1 MTQRKRCRTSLPERV
16 VSPAGKKPKP
26 NGQVEMRVMG
36 SFCCQKKN
44 VFPSSGGGA
53 FPQLLLRFA
62 ELRGLAF
69 PTSLTENAY
78 GFWPACG
85 CRLPLP
91 DEKDI
96 FNELIRWNF
105 PRQSLSGKQTLHGT
119 SETKTHADAPSD
131 SDKTPSSSSRRVW
144 GSEPEGEASPT
155 LRKHLGGGNTR
166 QMQARVLGLS
176 IRTPRN
182 CWGVSQRSKKEEPKE

>member
-1 MTQRKRCRTSLPERV
+1 MTRRKRCRTSLPECV
-16 VSPAGKKPKP
+16 VSSAGKKPKP
-26 NGQVEMRVMG
+26 NGHSGNEGDGVII
-36 SFCCQKKN
+36 CCQKKN

-69 PTSLTENAY
+69 PTSLPENAY

-105 PRQSLSGKQTLHGT
+105 PRQSLSGKQTLHGM
-119 SETKTHADAPSD
+119 SEMKT
-131 SDKTPSSSSRRVW
+131 R
-144 GSEPEGEASPT
+144 
-155 LRKHLGGGNTR
+155 
-166 QMQARVLGLS
+166 
-176 IRTPRN
+176 
-182 CWGVSQRSKKEEPKE
+182 